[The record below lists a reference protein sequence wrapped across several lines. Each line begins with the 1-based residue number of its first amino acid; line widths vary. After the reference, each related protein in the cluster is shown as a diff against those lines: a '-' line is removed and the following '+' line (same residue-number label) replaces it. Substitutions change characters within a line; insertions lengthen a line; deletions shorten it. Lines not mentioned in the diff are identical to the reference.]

1 MVLQTDPPARRV
13 VELAQRA
20 EVYGFTHVWVY
31 DSPVLWQ
38 EPFVILARIL
48 AETEKVTLTHTWRRR
63 GEWTTVSRSVGTVPM
78 SVQHQDRYNGRHDR
92 HRPAINLRG
101 PRALRRWL

>member
-1 MVLQTDPPARRV
+1 MDFGLVLQTDPPARRV

-48 AETEKVTLTHTWRRR
+48 AETERITA
-63 GEWTTVSRSVGTVPM
+63 SRIGGGAEGSGQLFP
-78 SVQHQDRYNGRHDR
+78 DRLGRC
-92 HRPAINLRG
+92 P
-101 PRALRRWL
+101 